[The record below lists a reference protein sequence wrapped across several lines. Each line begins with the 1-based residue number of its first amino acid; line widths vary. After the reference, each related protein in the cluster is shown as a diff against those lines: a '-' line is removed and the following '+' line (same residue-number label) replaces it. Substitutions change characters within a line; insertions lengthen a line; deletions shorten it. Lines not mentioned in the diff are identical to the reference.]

1 MVRQPVA
8 EKRHLSIIAGS
19 SNSHLHQLWNL
30 IRYAVIRHKDQK
42 HYSAPTE
49 TDQETLISNRPS
61 RYKIRQP
68 SSSHLT
74 PLTLFF
80 SFQHGWLSRCHSVSP
95 ISLEHQQIQH
105 GSHPHSLNAL
115 KTGSKPDIPLTK
127 HSGPIISTRQPKQ
140 RGPRYLLHSFNDWSA
155 TCGFV
160 RVCVLGGGGWE
171 RSVWEGYQL

>member
-49 TDQETLISNRPS
+49 TDQETLISNRPT

-80 SFQHGWLSRCHSVSP
+80 FPFQHGWLPHFLSVSP
-95 ISLEHQQIQH
+95 QWNTNRCRLVHTLIAFPKDRIRLW
-105 GSHPHSLNAL
+105 PN
-115 KTGSKPDIPLTK
+115 TRDCFK
-127 HSGPIISTRQPKQ
+127 HLDQTEPKQ
-140 RGPRYLLHSFNDWSA
+140 RGSRYSEHGLMDWAKTFQPRVSFWI
-155 TCGFV
+155 
-160 RVCVLGGGGWE
+160 CVSLW
-171 RSVWEGYQL
+171 RRA